1 MKIPQSPVGQH
12 QKVSKEGGRLLSQ
25 VNVVQA
31 RVEELGNINEN
42 KSSSQKLRFCQGI
55 FSMYLEKEGED
66 AKLAVMKT
74 YPPLN
79 TLSHARG

>member
-31 RVEELGNINEN
+31 RVEELENINKN
-42 KSSSQKLRFCQGI
+42 KSSCSFARVDFL
-55 FSMYLEKEGED
+55 YLEEEGED
-66 AKLAVMKT
+66 AKLSCQRLGRV
-74 YPPLN
+74 
-79 TLSHARG
+79 